1 MAQNPSILGIL
12 LGLVFV
18 SMFASIF
25 ALVITEWGNNY
36 DVDNMAD
43 VDLDK
48 YDKLDDLTA
57 QAEDIKQDTS
67 GVEQPTGIVD
77 VVGGFFYNAYQVLIT
92 IPQSINF
99 MYDMTNS
106 AVDDLDL
113 GASGIIIRNAL
124 FTALLFVVFVGI
136 ILSILLKRDGL

>member
-18 SMFASIF
+18 SMFAGIF